1 MSIILAGVSHH
12 NTPLSVRERL
22 YFPETH
28 MDEWLDRLAGY
39 SGLEERLILSTC
51 NRVEVYS
58 AAENFDQGLDAIHRF
73 FLESRDIGADELN
86 AHLYVHREAEA
97 TRHLFTVA
105 SSLDSM
111 VVGEPQIL
119 GQVKEAYRV
128 AQASGHAGKALTNLF
143 SRAFRVAKK
152 IREQTPIGESP
163 VSVSSV
169 AVDLAKRI
177 FGFLAGK
184 NVLLLGAG
192 EMGEAAARHL
202 KASGADNLHV
212 ANRTLARAQE
222 LAAKLKGSTVSFRQ
236 SGRSAHRRRYR
247 DRIDGLTRFHTGQA
261 DSCLCTRA
269 NAATRPFSSST
280 SLRAQERRARSER
293 PGRRLSLRRGR
304 SAVRRGGQ
312 HCGAAR
318 KSPATRTKSS
328 KARCKTYLARQQ
340 AEELRHT
347 FAAIRFFAES
357 MRQEEVQKTFHRLP
371 ELGEEGRDALD
382 AMTKALVNKLLHH
395 PFAVLRQMSEERRG
409 GHFGRIRPEA
419 LRRGARERCR
429 LIRSIDR
436 RTGLKNERHTA
447 PRHAG
452 AARWRARRTGGGG
465 RAVESAEP

>member
-12 NTPLSVRERL
+12 NTPLSIRERL
-22 YFPETH
+22 YFPEGH
-28 MDEWLDRLAGY
+28 MTEWLDRLAGY
-39 SGLEERLILSTC
+39 HELDERLILSTC

-58 AAENFDQGLDAIHRF
+58 AVDDLEQGLDAIHRF
-73 FLESRDIGADELN
+73 FLESRDIGREELN

-177 FGFLAGK
+177 FGSLAGK

-202 KASGADNLHV
+202 KASGADTLQV

-222 LAAKLKGSTVSFRQ
+222 LAAKLKGRAVSFDNLEQ
-236 SGRSAHRRRYR
+236 ALIDADVVITSTASQGFILDKPTVAAALERRRDAPVFLIDIAVPRNVAPDVNELEDAYLYDVDDLQSVAADNLR
-247 DRIDGLTRFHTGQA
+247 DR
-261 DSCLCTRA
+261 
-269 NAATRPFSSST
+269 
-280 SLRAQERRARSER
+280 EEVARDARVILESE
-293 PGRRLSLRRGR
+293 
-304 SAVRRGGQ
+304 VQ
-312 HCGAAR
+312 
-318 KSPATRTKSS
+318 
-328 KARCKTYLARQQ
+328 TYLARQK
-340 AEELRHT
+340 AEDLRHT

-357 MRQEEVQKTFHRLP
+357 MRRTEVEKTILRLP
-371 ELGEEGRDALD
+371 ELGGDGRDALD

-395 PFAVLRQMSEERRG
+395 PFAVLRRMAEEDVEG
-409 GHFGRIRPEA
+409 I
-419 LRRGARERCR
+419 
-429 LIRSIDR
+429 S
-436 RTGLKNERHTA
+436 
-447 PRHAG
+447 
-452 AARWRARRTGGGG
+452 
-465 RAVESAEP
+465 VESVQKLFGVEPESNENPPGPPPDESN

>member
-12 NTPLSVRERL
+12 NTPLSIRERL
-22 YFPETH
+22 YFPEGN
-28 MDEWLDRLAGY
+28 MGEWLDRLAGY
-39 SGLEERLILSTC
+39 NGLDERLILSTC

-58 AAENFDQGLDAIHRF
+58 AVDDLEQGLDAIHRF
-73 FLESRDIGADELN
+73 FLESRDIGREELD

-177 FGFLAGK
+177 FGSLAGK

-202 KASGADNLHV
+202 KASGADTLQV

-222 LAAKLKGSTVSFRQ
+222 LAAKLKGRAVSFDNLEQ
-236 SGRSAHRRRYR
+236 ALIDADVVITSTASQGFILDKPTVAAALERRRDAPVFLIDIAVPRNVAPDVNELEDAYLYDVDDLQSVAADNLR
-247 DRIDGLTRFHTGQA
+247 DREEVARDA
-261 DSCLCTRA
+261 RA
-269 NAATRPFSSST
+269 I
-280 SLRAQERRARSER
+280 LESE
-293 PGRRLSLRRGR
+293 
-304 SAVRRGGQ
+304 VQ
-312 HCGAAR
+312 
-318 KSPATRTKSS
+318 
-328 KARCKTYLARQQ
+328 TYLARQK
-340 AEELRHT
+340 AEDLRHT

-357 MRQEEVQKTFHRLP
+357 MRQAEVEKTILRLP
-371 ELGEEGRDALD
+371 ELGGDGRDALD

-395 PFAVLRQMSEERRG
+395 PFAVLRRMAEEDVEG
-409 GHFGRIRPEA
+409 I
-419 LRRGARERCR
+419 
-429 LIRSIDR
+429 S
-436 RTGLKNERHTA
+436 
-447 PRHAG
+447 
-452 AARWRARRTGGGG
+452 
-465 RAVESAEP
+465 VESVQKLFGVEPESDENPPGPPPDESD

>member
-12 NTPLSVRERL
+12 NTPLSIRERL

-39 SGLEERLILSTC
+39 SGLDERIILSTC

-58 AAENFDQGLDAIHRF
+58 AAEDFEQGLDAIHRF

-177 FGFLAGK
+177 FGSLAGK

-222 LAAKLKGSTVSFRQ
+222 LAAKLKGSTVSFDNLEGALIDADIVIASTAAQ
-236 SGRSAHRRRYR
+236 GFILDKPIVASALERRR
-247 DRIDGLTRFHTGQA
+247 DAPVFLIDIAVPRNVAPEVNDLEDAYLYDVDDLQSVAA
-261 DSCLCTRA
+261 DNL
-269 NAATRPFSSST
+269 
-280 SLRAQERRARSER
+280 
-293 PGRRLSLRRGR
+293 RGR
-304 SAVRRGGQ
+304 EEI
-312 HCGAAR
+312 AR
-318 KSPATRTKSS
+318 D
-328 KARCKTYLARQQ
+328 AREILESEVQTYLARQQ

-357 MRQEEVQKTFHRLP
+357 MRQEEVQKTFQRLP

-395 PFAVLRQMSEERRG
+395 PFAVLRRMSEEDVEG
-409 GHFGRIRPEA
+409 I
-419 LRRGARERCR
+419 
-429 LIRSIDR
+429 S
-436 RTGLKNERHTA
+436 
-447 PRHAG
+447 
-452 AARWRARRTGGGG
+452 
-465 RAVESAEP
+465 VESVQKLFGVEPESDAGPSEASAEDAD

>member
-12 NTPLSVRERL
+12 NTPLSIRERL
-22 YFPETH
+22 YFPEGD
-28 MDEWLDRLAGY
+28 MGEWLDRLADY
-39 SGLEERLILSTC
+39 RGLEERLILSTC

-58 AAENFDQGLDAIHRF
+58 AVEDFEQGLDAIHRF
-73 FLESRDIGADELN
+73 FLESRDIGAEELN
-86 AHLYVHREAEA
+86 AHLYVHREDEA

-128 AQASGHAGKALTNLF
+128 AQASGHAGKSLTNLF

-177 FGFLAGK
+177 FGSLEGK

-202 KASGADNLHV
+202 KASGADTLRV
-212 ANRTLARAQE
+212 ANRTFARAQE
-222 LAAKLKGSTVSFRQ
+222 LAAKLGGLALSFDNLEQALIDADVVITSTASQGFILDKPTV
-236 SGRSAHRRRYR
+236 AAALERRR
-247 DRIDGLTRFHTGQA
+247 DAPVFLIDIAVPRNVAPEVNDLEDAYLYDVDDLQSVAA
-261 DSCLCTRA
+261 DNL
-269 NAATRPFSSST
+269 
-280 SLRAQERRARSER
+280 
-293 PGRRLSLRRGR
+293 RGR
-304 SAVRRGGQ
+304 EEV
-312 HCGAAR
+312 AR
-318 KSPATRTKSS
+318 D
-328 KARCKTYLARQQ
+328 ARAILETEVQTYLARQK

-357 MRQEEVQKTFHRLP
+357 MRREEVEKTFQRLP
-371 ELGEEGRDALD
+371 ELGEGSRDALE

-395 PFAVLRQMSEERRG
+395 PFTVLRRMAEEDVEDISVESVQKL
-409 GHFGRIRPEA
+409 FGVEPESDEGPPEA
-419 LRRGARERCR
+419 
-429 LIRSIDR
+429 
-436 RTGLKNERHTA
+436 
-447 PRHAG
+447 
-452 AARWRARRTGGGG
+452 AAE
-465 RAVESAEP
+465 ESD

>member
-12 NTPLSVRERL
+12 NTPLSIRERL
-22 YFPETH
+22 YFPEGH
-28 MDEWLDRLAGY
+28 MTEWLDRLAGY
-39 SGLEERLILSTC
+39 NGLDERLILSTC

-58 AAENFDQGLDAIHRF
+58 AVDDLEQGLDAIHRF
-73 FLESRDIGADELN
+73 FLESRDVGREELN

-128 AQASGHAGKALTNLF
+128 AQASGHAGKALANLF

-177 FGFLAGK
+177 FGSLAGK

-202 KASGADNLHV
+202 KASGADTLHV

-222 LAAKLKGSTVSFRQ
+222 LAAKLKGRALSFDNLEEALIDADVVIASTASQGFILDKPTV
-236 SGRSAHRRRYR
+236 AAALERRR
-247 DRIDGLTRFHTGQA
+247 DAPVFLIDISVPRNVAPDVNELENAYLYDVDDLQSVAA
-261 DSCLCTRA
+261 DNL
-269 NAATRPFSSST
+269 
-280 SLRAQERRARSER
+280 
-293 PGRRLSLRRGR
+293 RGR
-304 SAVRRGGQ
+304 EEV
-312 HCGAAR
+312 AR
-318 KSPATRTKSS
+318 D
-328 KARCKTYLARQQ
+328 ARVILESEVQTYLAREK
-340 AEELRHT
+340 AEDLRRT

-357 MRQEEVQKTFHRLP
+357 MRETEVEKTIPRLP
-371 ELGEEGRDALD
+371 ELGADGRDALD

-395 PFAVLRQMSEERRG
+395 PFAVLRRMAEEDVEG
-409 GHFGRIRPEA
+409 I
-419 LRRGARERCR
+419 
-429 LIRSIDR
+429 S
-436 RTGLKNERHTA
+436 
-447 PRHAG
+447 
-452 AARWRARRTGGGG
+452 
-465 RAVESAEP
+465 VESVQKLFGVEPESDENPPGPPPDESD

>member
-12 NTPLSVRERL
+12 NTPLSIRERL
-22 YFPETH
+22 YFPEDH
-28 MDEWLDRLAGY
+28 MTEWLDRLGGY
-39 SGLEERLILSTC
+39 SGLDERLILSTC

-58 AAENFDQGLDAIHRF
+58 AVEDLEQGLDAIHRF
-73 FLESRDIGADELN
+73 FLESRDIGAEELN
-86 AHLYVHREAEA
+86 AHLYVHREDEA

-128 AQASGHAGKALTNLF
+128 AQSSGHAGKALTNLF

-177 FGFLAGK
+177 FGSLGGK

-202 KASGADNLHV
+202 KASGADTLHV

-222 LAAKLKGSTVSFRQ
+222 LASKLGGLALSFDNLEQALIGADVVITSTASQGFILDKPTV
-236 SGRSAHRRRYR
+236 AAALERRR
-247 DRIDGLTRFHTGQA
+247 DEPVFLIDIAVPRNVAPEVNDLEDAYLYDVDDLQSVAA
-261 DSCLCTRA
+261 DNL
-269 NAATRPFSSST
+269 
-280 SLRAQERRARSER
+280 
-293 PGRRLSLRRGR
+293 RGR
-304 SAVRRGGQ
+304 EEV
-312 HCGAAR
+312 AR
-318 KSPATRTKSS
+318 D
-328 KARCKTYLARQQ
+328 ARAILESEVETYLARQK

-357 MRQEEVQKTFHRLP
+357 MRQAEVEKTVYRLP
-371 ELGEEGRDALD
+371 ELDEDGREALE

-395 PFAVLRQMSEERRG
+395 PFTVLRQMAEEDVEG
-409 GHFGRIRPEA
+409 I
-419 LRRGARERCR
+419 
-429 LIRSIDR
+429 S
-436 RTGLKNERHTA
+436 
-447 PRHAG
+447 
-452 AARWRARRTGGGG
+452 
-465 RAVESAEP
+465 VESVQKLFGVEPESDEGPPMPPPEESD

>member
-12 NTPLSVRERL
+12 NTPLSIRERL
-22 YFPETH
+22 YFPEGN
-28 MDEWLDRLAGY
+28 MSEWLDRLAGY
-39 SGLEERLILSTC
+39 HELDERLILSTC

-58 AAENFDQGLDAIHRF
+58 AVDDLEQGLDAIHRF
-73 FLESRDIGADELN
+73 FLESRDIGREELN

-177 FGFLAGK
+177 FGSLAGK

-202 KASGADNLHV
+202 KASGADTLQV

-222 LAAKLKGSTVSFRQ
+222 LAAKLKGRAVSFDNLEQ
-236 SGRSAHRRRYR
+236 ALIDADVVITSTASQGFILDKPTVAAALERRRDAPVFLIDIAVPRNVAPDVNELEDAYLYDVDDLQSVAADNLR
-247 DRIDGLTRFHTGQA
+247 DREEVARDA
-261 DSCLCTRA
+261 RA
-269 NAATRPFSSST
+269 I
-280 SLRAQERRARSER
+280 LESE
-293 PGRRLSLRRGR
+293 
-304 SAVRRGGQ
+304 VQ
-312 HCGAAR
+312 
-318 KSPATRTKSS
+318 
-328 KARCKTYLARQQ
+328 TYLARQK
-340 AEELRHT
+340 AEDLRHT

-357 MRQEEVQKTFHRLP
+357 MRRTEVEKTITRLP
-371 ELGEEGRDALD
+371 ELGGDGRDALD

-395 PFAVLRQMSEERRG
+395 PFAVLRRMAEEDVEG
-409 GHFGRIRPEA
+409 I
-419 LRRGARERCR
+419 
-429 LIRSIDR
+429 S
-436 RTGLKNERHTA
+436 
-447 PRHAG
+447 
-452 AARWRARRTGGGG
+452 
-465 RAVESAEP
+465 VESVQKLFGVEPESDENPPGPPPDESD

>member
-12 NTPLSVRERL
+12 NTPLSIRERL
-22 YFPETH
+22 YFPEDH
-28 MDEWLDRLAGY
+28 MTEWLERLAGY

-58 AAENFDQGLDAIHRF
+58 AAEDFDLGLDAIHRF
-73 FLESRDIGADELN
+73 FLESRDIGPEELN
-86 AHLYVHREAEA
+86 AHLYVHREDEA

-128 AQASGHAGKALTNLF
+128 AHASGHAGKALTNLF

-177 FGFLAGK
+177 FGSLGGK

-202 KASGADNLHV
+202 KASGADTLRV

-222 LAAKLKGSTVSFRQ
+222 LASRLGGRASSFDNLEE
-236 SGRSAHRRRYR
+236 AL
-247 DRIDGLTRFHTGQA
+247 IDA
-261 DSCLCTRA
+261 DVVIA
-269 NAATRPFSSST
+269 ST
-280 SLRAQERRARSER
+280 SSQDFILDKPTVAAALEQ
-293 PGRRLSLRRGR
+293 RRGTPVFLIDI
-304 SAVRRGGQ
+304 AVPRNVAPEVNDLEDAYLYDVDDLQSVAADNLRGREEM
-312 HCGAAR
+312 AR
-318 KSPATRTKSS
+318 D
-328 KARCKTYLARQQ
+328 ARAILESEVQTYLARQK

-357 MRQEEVQKTFHRLP
+357 MREAEVEKTFQRLP
-371 ELGEEGRDALD
+371 ELGEGGRDALD

-395 PFAVLRQMSEERRG
+395 PFTVLRRMADEDVEGIS
-409 GHFGRIRPEA
+409 
-419 LRRGARERCR
+419 
-429 LIRSIDR
+429 
-436 RTGLKNERHTA
+436 
-447 PRHAG
+447 
-452 AARWRARRTGGGG
+452 
-465 RAVESAEP
+465 VESVQKLFGVESESGESPPEPSPTESD

>member
-12 NTPLSVRERL
+12 NTPLSIRERL
-22 YFPETH
+22 YFPEGN
-28 MDEWLDRLAGY
+28 MGEWLDRLAGY
-39 SGLEERLILSTC
+39 NGLDERLILSTC

-58 AAENFDQGLDAIHRF
+58 AVDDLEQGLDAIHRF
-73 FLESRDIGADELN
+73 FLESRDVGREELD

-177 FGFLAGK
+177 FGSLAGK

-202 KASGADNLHV
+202 KASGADTLQV

-222 LAAKLKGSTVSFRQ
+222 LAAKLKGRAVSFDNLEQ
-236 SGRSAHRRRYR
+236 ALIDADVVITSTASQGFILDKPTVAAALERRRDAPVFLIDIAVPRNVAPDVNDLENAYLYDVDDLQSVAADNLR
-247 DRIDGLTRFHTGQA
+247 DR
-261 DSCLCTRA
+261 
-269 NAATRPFSSST
+269 
-280 SLRAQERRARSER
+280 EEVARDARVILESE
-293 PGRRLSLRRGR
+293 
-304 SAVRRGGQ
+304 VQ
-312 HCGAAR
+312 
-318 KSPATRTKSS
+318 
-328 KARCKTYLARQQ
+328 TYLARQK
-340 AEELRHT
+340 AEDLRRT
-347 FAAIRFFAES
+347 FTAIRFFAES
-357 MRQEEVQKTFHRLP
+357 MRQAEVEKTILRLP
-371 ELGEEGRDALD
+371 ELGGDGRDALD

-395 PFAVLRQMSEERRG
+395 PFAVLRQMAEEDVEG
-409 GHFGRIRPEA
+409 I
-419 LRRGARERCR
+419 
-429 LIRSIDR
+429 S
-436 RTGLKNERHTA
+436 
-447 PRHAG
+447 
-452 AARWRARRTGGGG
+452 
-465 RAVESAEP
+465 VESVQKLFGVEPESDENPPGPPPDESD

>member
-12 NTPLSVRERL
+12 NTPLSIRERL
-22 YFPETH
+22 YFPEGN
-28 MDEWLDRLAGY
+28 MGEWLDRLAGY
-39 SGLEERLILSTC
+39 NGLDERLILSTC

-58 AAENFDQGLDAIHRF
+58 AVDDLEQGLDAIHRF
-73 FLESRDIGADELN
+73 FLESRDIGREELD

-169 AVDLAKRI
+169 AVDLAKII
-177 FGFLAGK
+177 FGSLAGK

-202 KASGADNLHV
+202 KASGADTLQV

-222 LAAKLKGSTVSFRQ
+222 LAAKLKGRAVSFDNLEQ
-236 SGRSAHRRRYR
+236 ALIDADVVITSTASQGFILDKPTVAAALERRRDAPVFLIDIAVPRNVAPDVNDLENAYLYDVDDLQSVAADNLR
-247 DRIDGLTRFHTGQA
+247 DREEVARDA
-261 DSCLCTRA
+261 RA
-269 NAATRPFSSST
+269 I
-280 SLRAQERRARSER
+280 LESE
-293 PGRRLSLRRGR
+293 
-304 SAVRRGGQ
+304 VQ
-312 HCGAAR
+312 
-318 KSPATRTKSS
+318 
-328 KARCKTYLARQQ
+328 TYLARQK
-340 AEELRHT
+340 AEDLRHT

-357 MRQEEVQKTFHRLP
+357 MRQAEVEKTILRLP
-371 ELGEEGRDALD
+371 ELGGDGRDALD

-395 PFAVLRQMSEERRG
+395 PFAVLRQMAEEDVEG
-409 GHFGRIRPEA
+409 I
-419 LRRGARERCR
+419 
-429 LIRSIDR
+429 S
-436 RTGLKNERHTA
+436 
-447 PRHAG
+447 
-452 AARWRARRTGGGG
+452 
-465 RAVESAEP
+465 VESVQKLFGVEPESDENPPGPPPDESD

>member
-12 NTPLSVRERL
+12 NTPLSIRERL
-22 YFPETH
+22 YFPEGH
-28 MDEWLDRLAGY
+28 MTEWLERLAGY
-39 SGLEERLILSTC
+39 NGLDERLILSTC

-58 AAENFDQGLDAIHRF
+58 AVDDLEQGLDAIHRF
-73 FLESRDIGADELN
+73 FLESRDIGREELN

-177 FGFLAGK
+177 FGSLAGK

-202 KASGADNLHV
+202 KASGADTLQV

-222 LAAKLKGSTVSFRQ
+222 LAAKLGGLALSFDNLEQALIDADVVITSTASPGFILDKPTV
-236 SGRSAHRRRYR
+236 AAALERRRDAPVFLIDIAVPRNVAPDVNELEDAYLYDVDDLQSVAADNLR
-247 DRIDGLTRFHTGQA
+247 DREEVARDA
-261 DSCLCTRA
+261 RA
-269 NAATRPFSSST
+269 I
-280 SLRAQERRARSER
+280 LESE
-293 PGRRLSLRRGR
+293 
-304 SAVRRGGQ
+304 VQ
-312 HCGAAR
+312 
-318 KSPATRTKSS
+318 
-328 KARCKTYLARQQ
+328 TYLARQK
-340 AEELRHT
+340 AEDLRHT

-357 MRQEEVQKTFHRLP
+357 MRRTEVEKTILRLP
-371 ELGEEGRDALD
+371 ELGGDGRDALD

-395 PFAVLRQMSEERRG
+395 PFAVLRRMAEEDVEG
-409 GHFGRIRPEA
+409 ISVESSPET
-419 LRRGARERCR
+419 LRSGARKR
-429 LIRSIDR
+429 
-436 RTGLKNERHTA
+436 
-447 PRHAG
+447 
-452 AARWRARRTGGGG
+452 
-465 RAVESAEP
+465 

>member
-12 NTPLSVRERL
+12 NTPLSIRERL
-22 YFPETH
+22 YFPEGD
-28 MDEWLDRLAGY
+28 MSEWLDRLADY
-39 SGLEERLILSTC
+39 RGLEERLILSTC

-58 AAENFDQGLDAIHRF
+58 AAEDYDQGLDAIQRF
-73 FLESRDIGADELN
+73 FLDSRDIGAEELN
-86 AHLYVHREAEA
+86 AHLYVHREDEA

-177 FGFLAGK
+177 FGSLAGK

-202 KASGADNLHV
+202 RASGADTLRV
-212 ANRTLARAQE
+212 ANRTFARAQE
-222 LAAKLKGSTVSFRQ
+222 LASKLGGSAVGFDNLEGALIEADVVIASTASQGFILDKPTV
-236 SGRSAHRRRYR
+236 AAALERRR
-247 DRIDGLTRFHTGQA
+247 DAPVFLIDIAVPRNVAPEVNDLEDAYLYDVDDLQSVAA
-261 DSCLCTRA
+261 DNL
-269 NAATRPFSSST
+269 
-280 SLRAQERRARSER
+280 
-293 PGRRLSLRRGR
+293 RGR
-304 SAVRRGGQ
+304 EEI
-312 HCGAAR
+312 AR
-318 KSPATRTKSS
+318 D
-328 KARCKTYLARQQ
+328 ARAILESEVETYLARQK

-357 MRQEEVQKTFHRLP
+357 MRRAEVEKTVCRLP
-371 ELGEEGRDALD
+371 ELDEDGRKALD

-395 PFAVLRQMSEERRG
+395 PFAVLRQMAEEDVEG
-409 GHFGRIRPEA
+409 I
-419 LRRGARERCR
+419 
-429 LIRSIDR
+429 S
-436 RTGLKNERHTA
+436 
-447 PRHAG
+447 
-452 AARWRARRTGGGG
+452 
-465 RAVESAEP
+465 VESVQKLFGVEPESDEGPSMPSPDESD

>member
-12 NTPLSVRERL
+12 NTPLSIRERL

-58 AAENFDQGLDAIHRF
+58 AAEDFEQGLDAIHRF
-73 FLESRDIGADELN
+73 FLESRDIGADELS

-152 IREQTPIGESP
+152 IRDQTPIGESP

-177 FGFLAGK
+177 FGSLGGK

-212 ANRTLARAQE
+212 ANRTLVRAQE
-222 LAAKLKGSTVSFRQ
+222 LAAKLKGSTVSFDNLEGALIDADIVIASTASQGFILDKPIVASALEQRRDAPVFLIDIAVPRNVAPDVNDLEDAYLYDVDDLQ
-236 SGRSAHRRRYR
+236 SVA
-247 DRIDGLTRFHTGQA
+247 A
-261 DSCLCTRA
+261 DNL
-269 NAATRPFSSST
+269 
-280 SLRAQERRARSER
+280 
-293 PGRRLSLRRGR
+293 RGR
-304 SAVRRGGQ
+304 EEV
-312 HCGAAR
+312 AR
-318 KSPATRTKSS
+318 D
-328 KARCKTYLARQQ
+328 ARAILENEVETYLARQQ

-347 FAAIRFFAES
+347 FAAIRFYAES
-357 MRQEEVQKTFHRLP
+357 MRQSEVEKTIQRLP
-371 ELGEEGRDALD
+371 ELGEGGREALD

-395 PFAVLRQMSEERRG
+395 PFAVLRRMSEEDVEG
-409 GHFGRIRPEA
+409 ISVESVQKLFGVEPETDEGLPEA
-419 LRRGARERCR
+419 STEDA
-429 LIRSIDR
+429 D
-436 RTGLKNERHTA
+436 
-447 PRHAG
+447 
-452 AARWRARRTGGGG
+452 
-465 RAVESAEP
+465 

>member
-12 NTPLSVRERL
+12 NTPLSIRERL
-22 YFPETH
+22 YFPEGN
-28 MDEWLDRLAGY
+28 MGEWLDRLAGY
-39 SGLEERLILSTC
+39 NGLDERLILSTC

-58 AAENFDQGLDAIHRF
+58 AVDDLEQGLDAIHRF
-73 FLESRDIGADELN
+73 FLESRDIGREELD

-177 FGFLAGK
+177 FGSLAGK

-202 KASGADNLHV
+202 KASGADTLQV

-222 LAAKLKGSTVSFRQ
+222 LAAKLKGRAVSFDNLEQ
-236 SGRSAHRRRYR
+236 ALIDADVVITSTASQGFILDKPTVAAALERRRDAPVFLIDIAVPRNVAPDVNDLENAYLYDVDDLQSVAADNLR
-247 DRIDGLTRFHTGQA
+247 DREEVARDA
-261 DSCLCTRA
+261 RA
-269 NAATRPFSSST
+269 I
-280 SLRAQERRARSER
+280 LESE
-293 PGRRLSLRRGR
+293 
-304 SAVRRGGQ
+304 VQ
-312 HCGAAR
+312 
-318 KSPATRTKSS
+318 
-328 KARCKTYLARQQ
+328 TYLARQK
-340 AEELRHT
+340 AEDLRHT

-357 MRQEEVQKTFHRLP
+357 MRQAEVEKTILRLP
-371 ELGEEGRDALD
+371 ELGGDGRDALD

-395 PFAVLRQMSEERRG
+395 PFAVLRQMAEEDVEG
-409 GHFGRIRPEA
+409 I
-419 LRRGARERCR
+419 
-429 LIRSIDR
+429 S
-436 RTGLKNERHTA
+436 
-447 PRHAG
+447 
-452 AARWRARRTGGGG
+452 
-465 RAVESAEP
+465 VESVQKLFGVEPESDENPPGPPPDESD

>member
-12 NTPLSVRERL
+12 NTPLSIRERL

-58 AAENFDQGLDAIHRF
+58 AAEDFEQGLDAIHRF
-73 FLESRDIGADELN
+73 FLESRDIGADELS

-152 IREQTPIGESP
+152 IRDQTPIGESP

-177 FGFLAGK
+177 FGSLGGK

-212 ANRTLARAQE
+212 ANRTLVRAQE
-222 LAAKLKGSTVSFRQ
+222 LAAKLKGSTVSFDNLEGALIDADIVIASTASQGFILDKPIVASALEQRRDAPVFLIDIAVPRNVAPDVNDLEDAYLYDVDDLQ
-236 SGRSAHRRRYR
+236 SVA
-247 DRIDGLTRFHTGQA
+247 A
-261 DSCLCTRA
+261 DNL
-269 NAATRPFSSST
+269 
-280 SLRAQERRARSER
+280 
-293 PGRRLSLRRGR
+293 RGR
-304 SAVRRGGQ
+304 EEV
-312 HCGAAR
+312 AR
-318 KSPATRTKSS
+318 D
-328 KARCKTYLARQQ
+328 ARAILESEVETYLARQQ

-347 FAAIRFFAES
+347 FAAIRFYAES
-357 MRQEEVQKTFHRLP
+357 MRQSEVEKTIQRLP
-371 ELGEEGRDALD
+371 ELGEGGREALD

-395 PFAVLRQMSEERRG
+395 PFAVLRRMSEEDVEG
-409 GHFGRIRPEA
+409 ISVESVQKLFGVEPETDEGLPEA
-419 LRRGARERCR
+419 STEDA
-429 LIRSIDR
+429 D
-436 RTGLKNERHTA
+436 
-447 PRHAG
+447 
-452 AARWRARRTGGGG
+452 
-465 RAVESAEP
+465 

>member
-12 NTPLSVRERL
+12 NTPLSIRERL
-22 YFPETH
+22 YFPEGN
-28 MDEWLDRLAGY
+28 MGEWLDRLAGY
-39 SGLEERLILSTC
+39 NGLDERLILSTC

-58 AAENFDQGLDAIHRF
+58 AVDDLEQGLDAIHRF
-73 FLESRDIGADELN
+73 FLESRDVGREELN

-177 FGFLAGK
+177 FGSLAGK

-202 KASGADNLHV
+202 KTSGADTLQV

-222 LAAKLKGSTVSFRQ
+222 LAAKLKGRAVSFDNLEQ
-236 SGRSAHRRRYR
+236 ALIDADVVIASTASQGFILDKPTVAAALERRRDAPVFLIDIAVPRNVAPDVNDLENAYLYDVDDLQSVAADNLR
-247 DRIDGLTRFHTGQA
+247 DREEVARDA
-261 DSCLCTRA
+261 RA
-269 NAATRPFSSST
+269 I
-280 SLRAQERRARSER
+280 LESE
-293 PGRRLSLRRGR
+293 
-304 SAVRRGGQ
+304 VQ
-312 HCGAAR
+312 
-318 KSPATRTKSS
+318 
-328 KARCKTYLARQQ
+328 TYLARQK
-340 AEELRHT
+340 AEDLRRT

-357 MRQEEVQKTFHRLP
+357 MRQAEVEKTILRLP
-371 ELGEEGRDALD
+371 ELGGDGRDALD

-395 PFAVLRQMSEERRG
+395 PFAVLRQMAEEDVEG
-409 GHFGRIRPEA
+409 I
-419 LRRGARERCR
+419 
-429 LIRSIDR
+429 S
-436 RTGLKNERHTA
+436 
-447 PRHAG
+447 
-452 AARWRARRTGGGG
+452 
-465 RAVESAEP
+465 VESVQKLFGVEPESDENPPGPPPDESD

>member
-12 NTPLSVRERL
+12 NTPLSIRERL
-22 YFPETH
+22 YFPEGD
-28 MDEWLDRLAGY
+28 MDEWLDRLADY
-39 SGLEERLILSTC
+39 RGLDERLILSTC

-58 AAENFDQGLDAIHRF
+58 AVEDYEQGLDAIHRF
-73 FLESRDIGADELN
+73 FLESRDIGAEELN
-86 AHLYVHREAEA
+86 AHLYVHREDEA

-128 AQASGHAGKALTNLF
+128 AQASGHAGKSLTNLF

-177 FGFLAGK
+177 FGSLSGK

-202 KASGADNLHV
+202 KASGADTLQV

-222 LAAKLKGSTVSFRQ
+222 LAAKLGGLALSFDNLEEALIDTDVVITSTASQGFILDKPTV
-236 SGRSAHRRRYR
+236 AAALERRR
-247 DRIDGLTRFHTGQA
+247 DAPVFLIDIAVPRNVAPDVNDLEDAYLYDVDDLQSVAA
-261 DSCLCTRA
+261 DNL
-269 NAATRPFSSST
+269 
-280 SLRAQERRARSER
+280 
-293 PGRRLSLRRGR
+293 RGR
-304 SAVRRGGQ
+304 EEV
-312 HCGAAR
+312 AR
-318 KSPATRTKSS
+318 D
-328 KARCKTYLARQQ
+328 ARAILESEVETYLARQR

-357 MRQEEVQKTFHRLP
+357 MRQEEVEKTISRLSGLD
-371 ELGEEGRDALD
+371 EGGRDALD

-395 PFAVLRQMSEERRG
+395 PFTVLRRMAEEDVEG
-409 GHFGRIRPEA
+409 I
-419 LRRGARERCR
+419 
-429 LIRSIDR
+429 S
-436 RTGLKNERHTA
+436 
-447 PRHAG
+447 
-452 AARWRARRTGGGG
+452 
-465 RAVESAEP
+465 VESVQKLFGVEPESDEGPPGPPPDESD

>member
-12 NTPLSVRERL
+12 NTPLSIRERL
-22 YFPETH
+22 YFPEGD
-28 MDEWLDRLAGY
+28 MSEWLDRLADY
-39 SGLEERLILSTC
+39 RGLDERLILSTC

-58 AAENFDQGLDAIHRF
+58 VVEDYDQGLDAIHRF
-73 FLESRDIGADELN
+73 FLESRDIGAEELN
-86 AHLYVHREAEA
+86 AHLYVHREDEA

-128 AQASGHAGKALTNLF
+128 AQASGHAGKSLTNLF

-177 FGFLAGK
+177 FGSLSGK

-202 KASGADNLHV
+202 KASGADTLQV
-212 ANRTLARAQE
+212 ANRTLARAEE
-222 LAAKLKGSTVSFRQ
+222 LAAKLGGLALSFDNLEEALIDADVVITSTASQGFILDKPAV
-236 SGRSAHRRRYR
+236 AAALERRR
-247 DRIDGLTRFHTGQA
+247 DAPVFLIDIAVPRNVSPDVNDLENAYLYDVDDLQSVAA
-261 DSCLCTRA
+261 DNL
-269 NAATRPFSSST
+269 
-280 SLRAQERRARSER
+280 
-293 PGRRLSLRRGR
+293 RGR
-304 SAVRRGGQ
+304 EEV
-312 HCGAAR
+312 AR
-318 KSPATRTKSS
+318 D
-328 KARCKTYLARQQ
+328 ARAILESEVETYLARQR

-357 MRQEEVQKTFHRLP
+357 MRQEEVEKTISRLSGLD
-371 ELGEEGRDALD
+371 EDGREALE

-395 PFAVLRQMSEERRG
+395 PFSVLRRMSEEDVEG
-409 GHFGRIRPEA
+409 I
-419 LRRGARERCR
+419 
-429 LIRSIDR
+429 S
-436 RTGLKNERHTA
+436 
-447 PRHAG
+447 
-452 AARWRARRTGGGG
+452 
-465 RAVESAEP
+465 VESVQKLFGVEPESDEDPPGLQPDESD

>member
-12 NTPLSVRERL
+12 NTPLSIRERL

-39 SGLEERLILSTC
+39 SGLDERIILSTC

-58 AAENFDQGLDAIHRF
+58 AAEDFDQGLDAIHRF

-177 FGFLAGK
+177 FGSLAGK

-222 LAAKLKGSTVSFRQ
+222 LAAKLKGSTVSFDNLEGALIEADIVIASTAAQGFILDKPIVAAALEQRRDAPVFLIDIAVPRNVAPEVNDLEDAYLYDVDDLQ
-236 SGRSAHRRRYR
+236 SVA
-247 DRIDGLTRFHTGQA
+247 A
-261 DSCLCTRA
+261 DNL
-269 NAATRPFSSST
+269 
-280 SLRAQERRARSER
+280 
-293 PGRRLSLRRGR
+293 RGR
-304 SAVRRGGQ
+304 EEI
-312 HCGAAR
+312 AR
-318 KSPATRTKSS
+318 D
-328 KARCKTYLARQQ
+328 AREILESEVQTYLARQQ

-357 MRQEEVQKTFHRLP
+357 MRQEEIQKTFSRLP

-395 PFAVLRQMSEERRG
+395 PFAVLRRMSEEDVEG
-409 GHFGRIRPEA
+409 ISVESVQKLFGVELESDEGLPEA
-419 LRRGARERCR
+419 STEDA
-429 LIRSIDR
+429 D
-436 RTGLKNERHTA
+436 
-447 PRHAG
+447 
-452 AARWRARRTGGGG
+452 
-465 RAVESAEP
+465 

>member
-12 NTPLSVRERL
+12 NTPLSIRERL
-22 YFPETH
+22 YFPEGD
-28 MDEWLDRLAGY
+28 MSEWLDRLADY

-58 AAENFDQGLDAIHRF
+58 AVEDYDQGLDAIHRF
-73 FLESRDIGADELN
+73 FLESRDIGAEELN
-86 AHLYVHREAEA
+86 AHLYVHREDEA

-128 AQASGHAGKALTNLF
+128 AQSSGHAGKALTNLF

-177 FGFLAGK
+177 FGSLAGK

-202 KASGADNLHV
+202 KASGADTLHV
-212 ANRTLARAQE
+212 ANRTFARAQE
-222 LAAKLKGSTVSFRQ
+222 LASKLGGLALSFDNLEQALIDADVVITSTAAQGFILDKPTV
-236 SGRSAHRRRYR
+236 AAALERRR
-247 DRIDGLTRFHTGQA
+247 DEPVFLIDIAVPRNVAPEVNDLEDAYLYDVDDLQSVAA
-261 DSCLCTRA
+261 DNL
-269 NAATRPFSSST
+269 
-280 SLRAQERRARSER
+280 
-293 PGRRLSLRRGR
+293 RGR
-304 SAVRRGGQ
+304 EEVARDAREILESEVR
-312 HCGAAR
+312 
-318 KSPATRTKSS
+318 
-328 KARCKTYLARQQ
+328 TYLGRQK

-357 MRQEEVQKTFHRLP
+357 MRREEVEKTVYRLP
-371 ELGEEGRDALD
+371 ELDEDGREALD

-395 PFAVLRQMSEERRG
+395 PFAVLRQMSQEDVEG
-409 GHFGRIRPEA
+409 ISVESVQKLFGVEPESDEGLPEA
-419 LRRGARERCR
+419 STEDA
-429 LIRSIDR
+429 D
-436 RTGLKNERHTA
+436 
-447 PRHAG
+447 
-452 AARWRARRTGGGG
+452 
-465 RAVESAEP
+465 

>member
-12 NTPLSVRERL
+12 NTPLSIRERL

-39 SGLEERLILSTC
+39 SGLDERIILSTC

-58 AAENFDQGLDAIHRF
+58 AAEDFEQGLDAIHRF
-73 FLESRDIGADELN
+73 FLESRDIGAEELD

-177 FGFLAGK
+177 FGSLAGK

-222 LAAKLKGSTVSFRQ
+222 LAAKLKGSTVSFDNLEGALIDADIVIASTASQ
-236 SGRSAHRRRYR
+236 GYVLDKPTVAAALERRR
-247 DRIDGLTRFHTGQA
+247 DAPVFLIDIAVPRNVAPDVNDLEDAYLYDVDDLQSVAA
-261 DSCLCTRA
+261 DNL
-269 NAATRPFSSST
+269 
-280 SLRAQERRARSER
+280 
-293 PGRRLSLRRGR
+293 RGR
-304 SAVRRGGQ
+304 EEI
-312 HCGAAR
+312 AR
-318 KSPATRTKSS
+318 DAHEILESEVQ
-328 KARCKTYLARQQ
+328 TYLARQQ

-357 MRQEEVQKTFHRLP
+357 MRQEEVQKTFQRLP
-371 ELGEEGRDALD
+371 ELGKEGRDALD

-395 PFAVLRQMSEERRG
+395 PFAVLRQMSEEDVEG
-409 GHFGRIRPEA
+409 ISVEFVQKLFGVEPEGDEGLPEA
-419 LRRGARERCR
+419 STE
-429 LIRSIDR
+429 
-436 RTGLKNERHTA
+436 
-447 PRHAG
+447 
-452 AARWRARRTGGGG
+452 
-465 RAVESAEP
+465 EPD

>member
-12 NTPLSVRERL
+12 NTPLSIRERL
-22 YFPETH
+22 YIPEGD
-28 MDEWLDRLAGY
+28 MDEWLDRLADY
-39 SGLEERLILSTC
+39 RGLDERLILSTC

-58 AAENFDQGLDAIHRF
+58 AVENFEQGLDAIHRF
-73 FLESRDIGADELN
+73 FLESRDIGAEELN
-86 AHLYVHREAEA
+86 AHLYVHREDEA

-128 AQASGHAGKALTNLF
+128 AQASGHAGKSLTNLF

-177 FGFLAGK
+177 FGSLSGK

-202 KASGADNLHV
+202 KASGADTLQV

-222 LAAKLKGSTVSFRQ
+222 LAAKLGGRTLSFDNLEGALIEADVVIASTASQGFILDKPTV
-236 SGRSAHRRRYR
+236 AAALERRR
-247 DRIDGLTRFHTGQA
+247 DAPVFLIDIAVPRNVAPDVNDLEDAYLYDVDDLQSVAA
-261 DSCLCTRA
+261 DNL
-269 NAATRPFSSST
+269 
-280 SLRAQERRARSER
+280 
-293 PGRRLSLRRGR
+293 RGR
-304 SAVRRGGQ
+304 EAI
-312 HCGAAR
+312 AR
-318 KSPATRTKSS
+318 D
-328 KARCKTYLARQQ
+328 ARVILESEVQTYLARQK

-357 MRQEEVQKTFHRLP
+357 MRRTEVEKTFQRLP
-371 ELGEEGRDALD
+371 ELDEDGREALE

-395 PFAVLRQMSEERRG
+395 PFTVLRQMSEEDVEG
-409 GHFGRIRPEA
+409 I
-419 LRRGARERCR
+419 
-429 LIRSIDR
+429 S
-436 RTGLKNERHTA
+436 
-447 PRHAG
+447 
-452 AARWRARRTGGGG
+452 
-465 RAVESAEP
+465 VESVQKLFGVEPESDEGTPDLQPDETD

>member
-12 NTPLSVRERL
+12 NTPLSIRERL
-22 YFPETH
+22 YFPEGN
-28 MDEWLDRLAGY
+28 MSEWLDRLAGY
-39 SGLEERLILSTC
+39 HGLDERLILSTC

-58 AAENFDQGLDAIHRF
+58 AVDDLEQGLDAIHRF
-73 FLESRDIGADELN
+73 FLESRDIGREELN

-177 FGFLAGK
+177 FGSLAGK

-202 KASGADNLHV
+202 KASGADTLQV

-222 LAAKLKGSTVSFRQ
+222 LAAKLKGRAVSFDNLEQ
-236 SGRSAHRRRYR
+236 ALIDADVVITSTASQGFILDKPTVAAALERRRDAPVFLIDIAVPRNVAPDVNELEDAYLYDVDDLQSVAADNLR
-247 DRIDGLTRFHTGQA
+247 DREEVARDA
-261 DSCLCTRA
+261 RA
-269 NAATRPFSSST
+269 I
-280 SLRAQERRARSER
+280 LESE
-293 PGRRLSLRRGR
+293 
-304 SAVRRGGQ
+304 VQ
-312 HCGAAR
+312 
-318 KSPATRTKSS
+318 
-328 KARCKTYLARQQ
+328 TYLARQK
-340 AEELRHT
+340 AEDLRHT

-357 MRQEEVQKTFHRLP
+357 MRRTEVEKTILRLP
-371 ELGEEGRDALD
+371 ELGGDGRDALD

-395 PFAVLRQMSEERRG
+395 PFAVLRRMAEEDVEG
-409 GHFGRIRPEA
+409 I
-419 LRRGARERCR
+419 
-429 LIRSIDR
+429 S
-436 RTGLKNERHTA
+436 
-447 PRHAG
+447 
-452 AARWRARRTGGGG
+452 
-465 RAVESAEP
+465 VESVQKLFGVEPESDENPPGPPPDESD

>member
-12 NTPLSVRERL
+12 NTPLSIRERL

-39 SGLEERLILSTC
+39 SGLDERIILSTC

-58 AAENFDQGLDAIHRF
+58 AAEDFEQGLDAIHRF

-177 FGFLAGK
+177 FGSLAGK

-222 LAAKLKGSTVSFRQ
+222 LAAKLKGSTVSFDNLEGALIGADIVIASTAAQGFILDKPIVASALEQRRDAPVFLIDIAVPRNVAPDVNDLEDAYLYDVDDLQ
-236 SGRSAHRRRYR
+236 SVA
-247 DRIDGLTRFHTGQA
+247 A
-261 DSCLCTRA
+261 DNL
-269 NAATRPFSSST
+269 
-280 SLRAQERRARSER
+280 
-293 PGRRLSLRRGR
+293 RGR
-304 SAVRRGGQ
+304 EEI
-312 HCGAAR
+312 AR
-318 KSPATRTKSS
+318 D
-328 KARCKTYLARQQ
+328 AREILESEVQTYLARQQ

-357 MRQEEVQKTFHRLP
+357 MRQEEVQKTFSRLP

-395 PFAVLRQMSEERRG
+395 PFAVLRRMSEEDVEG
-409 GHFGRIRPEA
+409 ISVESVQKLFGVEPESDEGLPEA
-419 LRRGARERCR
+419 STEDA
-429 LIRSIDR
+429 D
-436 RTGLKNERHTA
+436 
-447 PRHAG
+447 
-452 AARWRARRTGGGG
+452 
-465 RAVESAEP
+465 

>member
-12 NTPLSVRERL
+12 NTPLSIRERL

-39 SGLEERLILSTC
+39 SGLDERIILSTC

-58 AAENFDQGLDAIHRF
+58 AAEDFDQGLDAIHRF

-177 FGFLAGK
+177 FGSLAGK

-222 LAAKLKGSTVSFRQ
+222 LAAKLKGSTVSFDNLEGALIDADIVIASTASQGFILDKPIVASALEQRRDAPVFLIDIAVPRNVAPDVNDLEDAYLYDVDDLQ
-236 SGRSAHRRRYR
+236 SVA
-247 DRIDGLTRFHTGQA
+247 A
-261 DSCLCTRA
+261 DNL
-269 NAATRPFSSST
+269 
-280 SLRAQERRARSER
+280 
-293 PGRRLSLRRGR
+293 RGR
-304 SAVRRGGQ
+304 EEI
-312 HCGAAR
+312 AR
-318 KSPATRTKSS
+318 D
-328 KARCKTYLARQQ
+328 AREILESEVQTYLARQQ

-357 MRQEEVQKTFHRLP
+357 MRQEEVQKTFSRLP

-395 PFAVLRQMSEERRG
+395 PFAVLRRMSEEDVEG
-409 GHFGRIRPEA
+409 ISVESVQKLFGVEPESDEGLPEA
-419 LRRGARERCR
+419 STEDA
-429 LIRSIDR
+429 D
-436 RTGLKNERHTA
+436 
-447 PRHAG
+447 
-452 AARWRARRTGGGG
+452 
-465 RAVESAEP
+465 

>member
-12 NTPLSVRERL
+12 NTPLSIRERL

-58 AAENFDQGLDAIHRF
+58 AAEDFDQGLDAIHRF

-177 FGFLAGK
+177 FGSLAGK

-222 LAAKLKGSTVSFRQ
+222 LAAKLTGSTVSFDNLEGALIEADIVIASTAAQ
-236 SGRSAHRRRYR
+236 GFILDKPIVAAALERRR
-247 DRIDGLTRFHTGQA
+247 DAPVFLIDIAVPRNVAPEVNDLEDAYLYDVDDLQSVAA
-261 DSCLCTRA
+261 DNL
-269 NAATRPFSSST
+269 
-280 SLRAQERRARSER
+280 
-293 PGRRLSLRRGR
+293 RGR
-304 SAVRRGGQ
+304 EEI
-312 HCGAAR
+312 AR
-318 KSPATRTKSS
+318 D
-328 KARCKTYLARQQ
+328 AREILESEVQTYLARQQ

-357 MRQEEVQKTFHRLP
+357 MRQEEVQKTFSRLP

-395 PFAVLRQMSEERRG
+395 PFAVLRQMSEEDVEG
-409 GHFGRIRPEA
+409 I
-419 LRRGARERCR
+419 
-429 LIRSIDR
+429 S
-436 RTGLKNERHTA
+436 
-447 PRHAG
+447 
-452 AARWRARRTGGGG
+452 
-465 RAVESAEP
+465 VESVQKLFGVEPEDDPGPSEASTEDAD

>member
-12 NTPLSVRERL
+12 NTPLSIRERL
-22 YFPETH
+22 YFPEGD
-28 MDEWLDRLAGY
+28 MSEWLDRLADY

-58 AAENFDQGLDAIHRF
+58 AVEDYEQGLDAIHRF
-73 FLESRDIGADELN
+73 FLESRDIGAEELN
-86 AHLYVHREAEA
+86 AHLYVHREDEA

-128 AQASGHAGKALTNLF
+128 AQSSGHAGKALTNLF

-177 FGFLAGK
+177 FGSLAGK

-222 LAAKLKGSTVSFRQ
+222 LASKLGGLALSFDNLEQALIDADVVITSTAAQGFILDKPTV
-236 SGRSAHRRRYR
+236 AAALERRR
-247 DRIDGLTRFHTGQA
+247 DEPVFLIDIAVPRNVAPEVNDLEDAYLYDVDDLQSVAA
-261 DSCLCTRA
+261 DNL
-269 NAATRPFSSST
+269 
-280 SLRAQERRARSER
+280 
-293 PGRRLSLRRGR
+293 RGR
-304 SAVRRGGQ
+304 EEVARDAREILESEVR
-312 HCGAAR
+312 
-318 KSPATRTKSS
+318 
-328 KARCKTYLARQQ
+328 TYLGRQK

-357 MRQEEVQKTFHRLP
+357 MRREEVEKTVYRLP
-371 ELGEEGRDALD
+371 ELDEDGREALD

-395 PFAVLRQMSEERRG
+395 PFAVLRQMSQEDVEGISVESVQKLFGVEPESEEG
-409 GHFGRIRPEA
+409 LPEA
-419 LRRGARERCR
+419 STEDA
-429 LIRSIDR
+429 D
-436 RTGLKNERHTA
+436 
-447 PRHAG
+447 
-452 AARWRARRTGGGG
+452 
-465 RAVESAEP
+465 

>member
-12 NTPLSVRERL
+12 NTPLSIRERL
-22 YFPETH
+22 YFPEGN
-28 MDEWLDRLAGY
+28 MGEWLDRLAGY
-39 SGLEERLILSTC
+39 NGLDERLILSTC

-58 AAENFDQGLDAIHRF
+58 AVDDLEQGLDAIHRF
-73 FLESRDIGADELN
+73 FLESRDIGREELD

-177 FGFLAGK
+177 FGSLAGK

-202 KASGADNLHV
+202 KASGADTLQV

-222 LAAKLKGSTVSFRQ
+222 LAAKLKGRAVSFDNLEQ
-236 SGRSAHRRRYR
+236 ALIDADVVITSTASQGFILDKPTVAAALERRRDAPVFLIDIAVPRNVAPDVNDLENAYLYDVDDLQSVAADNLR
-247 DRIDGLTRFHTGQA
+247 DREEVARDA
-261 DSCLCTRA
+261 RA
-269 NAATRPFSSST
+269 I
-280 SLRAQERRARSER
+280 LESE
-293 PGRRLSLRRGR
+293 
-304 SAVRRGGQ
+304 VQ
-312 HCGAAR
+312 
-318 KSPATRTKSS
+318 
-328 KARCKTYLARQQ
+328 TYLARQK
-340 AEELRHT
+340 AEDLRHT

-357 MRQEEVQKTFHRLP
+357 MRQAEVEKTILRLP
-371 ELGEEGRDALD
+371 ELGGDGRDALD
-382 AMTKALVNKLLHH
+382 AMTKALGNKLLHH
-395 PFAVLRQMSEERRG
+395 PFAVLRQMAEEDVEG
-409 GHFGRIRPEA
+409 I
-419 LRRGARERCR
+419 
-429 LIRSIDR
+429 S
-436 RTGLKNERHTA
+436 
-447 PRHAG
+447 
-452 AARWRARRTGGGG
+452 
-465 RAVESAEP
+465 VESVQKLFGVEPESDENPPGPPPDESD

>member
-12 NTPLSVRERL
+12 NTPLSIRERL
-22 YFPETH
+22 YFPEGN
-28 MDEWLDRLAGY
+28 MGEWLDRLAGY
-39 SGLEERLILSTC
+39 NGLDERLILSTC

-58 AAENFDQGLDAIHRF
+58 AVDDLEQGLDAIHRF
-73 FLESRDIGADELN
+73 FLESRDVGREELD

-177 FGFLAGK
+177 FGSLAGK

-202 KASGADNLHV
+202 KASGADTLHV
-212 ANRTLARAQE
+212 ANRTLVRAQE
-222 LAAKLKGSTVSFRQ
+222 LAAKLKGRAVSFDNLEQ
-236 SGRSAHRRRYR
+236 ALIDADVVIASTASQGFILDKPTVAAALERRRDAPVFLIDIAVPRNVAPDVNDLENAYLYDVDDLQSVAADNLR
-247 DRIDGLTRFHTGQA
+247 DREEVARDA
-261 DSCLCTRA
+261 RA
-269 NAATRPFSSST
+269 I
-280 SLRAQERRARSER
+280 LESE
-293 PGRRLSLRRGR
+293 
-304 SAVRRGGQ
+304 VQ
-312 HCGAAR
+312 
-318 KSPATRTKSS
+318 
-328 KARCKTYLARQQ
+328 TYLARQK
-340 AEELRHT
+340 AEDLRRT
-347 FAAIRFFAES
+347 FTAIRFFAES
-357 MRQEEVQKTFHRLP
+357 MRQAEVEKTILRLP
-371 ELGEEGRDALD
+371 ELGGDGRDALD

-395 PFAVLRQMSEERRG
+395 PFAVLRQMAEEDVEG
-409 GHFGRIRPEA
+409 I
-419 LRRGARERCR
+419 
-429 LIRSIDR
+429 S
-436 RTGLKNERHTA
+436 
-447 PRHAG
+447 
-452 AARWRARRTGGGG
+452 
-465 RAVESAEP
+465 VESVQKLFGVEPESDENPPGPPPDESD

>member
-12 NTPLSVRERL
+12 NTPLSIRERL
-22 YFPETH
+22 YFPEGD
-28 MDEWLDRLAGY
+28 MSEWLDRLAGY
-39 SGLEERLILSTC
+39 NGLEERLILSTC

-58 AAENFDQGLDAIHRF
+58 AVDDLEQGLDAIHRF
-73 FLESRDIGADELN
+73 FLESRDIGTEELN

-177 FGFLAGK
+177 FGSLAGK

-202 KASGADNLHV
+202 KASGADTLHV

-222 LAAKLKGSTVSFRQ
+222 LAAKLKGRAVGFDNLEEALIDADVVITSTASQGFILDKPTV
-236 SGRSAHRRRYR
+236 AAALEHRR
-247 DRIDGLTRFHTGQA
+247 DAPVFLIDISVPRNVAPDVNELENAYLYDVDDLQSVAA
-261 DSCLCTRA
+261 DNL
-269 NAATRPFSSST
+269 
-280 SLRAQERRARSER
+280 
-293 PGRRLSLRRGR
+293 RGR
-304 SAVRRGGQ
+304 EEV
-312 HCGAAR
+312 AR
-318 KSPATRTKSS
+318 D
-328 KARCKTYLARQQ
+328 ARAILESEVQTYLAREK
-340 AEELRHT
+340 AEDLRRT

-357 MRQEEVQKTFHRLP
+357 MRETEVEKTIPRLP
-371 ELGEEGRDALD
+371 ELGADGRDALD

-395 PFAVLRQMSEERRG
+395 PFAVLRRMAEEDVEG
-409 GHFGRIRPEA
+409 I
-419 LRRGARERCR
+419 
-429 LIRSIDR
+429 S
-436 RTGLKNERHTA
+436 
-447 PRHAG
+447 
-452 AARWRARRTGGGG
+452 
-465 RAVESAEP
+465 VESVQKLFGVEPESDENPPGPPPDESD

>member
-12 NTPLSVRERL
+12 NTPLSIRERL
-22 YFPETH
+22 YFPEGN
-28 MDEWLDRLAGY
+28 MGEWLDRLAGY
-39 SGLEERLILSTC
+39 NGLDERLILSTC

-58 AAENFDQGLDAIHRF
+58 AVDDLEQGLDAIHRF
-73 FLESRDIGADELN
+73 FLESRDIGREELD

-177 FGFLAGK
+177 FGSLAGK

-202 KASGADNLHV
+202 KASGADTLQV

-222 LAAKLKGSTVSFRQ
+222 LAAKLKGRAVSFDNLEQ
-236 SGRSAHRRRYR
+236 ALIDADVVITSTASQGFILDKPTVAAALERRRDAPVFLIDIAVPRNVAPDVNELEDAYLYDVDDLQSVAADNLR
-247 DRIDGLTRFHTGQA
+247 DREEVARDA
-261 DSCLCTRA
+261 RA
-269 NAATRPFSSST
+269 I
-280 SLRAQERRARSER
+280 LESE
-293 PGRRLSLRRGR
+293 
-304 SAVRRGGQ
+304 VQ
-312 HCGAAR
+312 
-318 KSPATRTKSS
+318 
-328 KARCKTYLARQQ
+328 TYLARQK
-340 AEELRHT
+340 AEDLRRT

-357 MRQEEVQKTFHRLP
+357 MRQAEVEKTILRLP
-371 ELGEEGRDALD
+371 ELGGDGRDALD

-395 PFAVLRQMSEERRG
+395 PFAVLRRMAEEDVEG
-409 GHFGRIRPEA
+409 I
-419 LRRGARERCR
+419 
-429 LIRSIDR
+429 S
-436 RTGLKNERHTA
+436 
-447 PRHAG
+447 
-452 AARWRARRTGGGG
+452 
-465 RAVESAEP
+465 VESVQKLFGVEPESDENPPGPPPDESD

>member
-12 NTPLSVRERL
+12 NTPLSIRERL
-22 YFPETH
+22 YFPEGD
-28 MDEWLDRLAGY
+28 MSEWLDRLADY
-39 SGLEERLILSTC
+39 RGLEERLILSTC

-58 AAENFDQGLDAIHRF
+58 AVEDYDQGLDAIHRF
-73 FLESRDIGADELN
+73 FLESRDIGAEELN
-86 AHLYVHREAEA
+86 AHLYVHREDEA

-128 AQASGHAGKALTNLF
+128 AQSSGHAGKALTNLF

-177 FGFLAGK
+177 FGSLAGK

-202 KASGADNLHV
+202 KASGADNLRV

-222 LAAKLKGSTVSFRQ
+222 LAAKLKGSTVSFDNLEGALIDADVVITSTAAQ
-236 SGRSAHRRRYR
+236 GFILDKPTVAAALDRRR
-247 DRIDGLTRFHTGQA
+247 DAPVFLIDIAVPRNVAPEVNDLEDAYLYDVDDLQSVAA
-261 DSCLCTRA
+261 DNL
-269 NAATRPFSSST
+269 
-280 SLRAQERRARSER
+280 
-293 PGRRLSLRRGR
+293 RGR
-304 SAVRRGGQ
+304 EEV
-312 HCGAAR
+312 AR
-318 KSPATRTKSS
+318 D
-328 KARCKTYLARQQ
+328 ARAILESEVETYLARQK

-357 MRQEEVQKTFHRLP
+357 MRREEVEKTVYRLP
-371 ELGEEGRDALD
+371 ELDEDGRKALD

-395 PFAVLRQMSEERRG
+395 PFTVLRQMAEEDVEGISVESVQKLFGVEPESEEG
-409 GHFGRIRPEA
+409 LPEA
-419 LRRGARERCR
+419 STEDA
-429 LIRSIDR
+429 D
-436 RTGLKNERHTA
+436 
-447 PRHAG
+447 
-452 AARWRARRTGGGG
+452 
-465 RAVESAEP
+465 

>member
-12 NTPLSVRERL
+12 NTPLSIRERL
-22 YFPETH
+22 YFPEGD
-28 MDEWLDRLAGY
+28 MDEWLDRLANY
-39 SGLEERLILSTC
+39 RGLDERLILSTC

-58 AAENFDQGLDAIHRF
+58 AVEDYEQGLDAIHRF
-73 FLESRDIGADELN
+73 FLESRDIGAEELN
-86 AHLYVHREAEA
+86 AHLYVHREDEA

-128 AQASGHAGKALTNLF
+128 AQASGHAGKSLTNLF

-177 FGFLAGK
+177 FGSLSGK

-202 KASGADNLHV
+202 KASGADTLQV

-222 LAAKLKGSTVSFRQ
+222 LAAKLGGLALSFDNLEEALIDADVVITSTASQGFILDKPTV
-236 SGRSAHRRRYR
+236 AAALERRR
-247 DRIDGLTRFHTGQA
+247 DAPVFLIDIAVPRNVSPDVNDLENAYLYDVDDLQSVAA
-261 DSCLCTRA
+261 DNL
-269 NAATRPFSSST
+269 
-280 SLRAQERRARSER
+280 
-293 PGRRLSLRRGR
+293 RGR
-304 SAVRRGGQ
+304 EEV
-312 HCGAAR
+312 AR
-318 KSPATRTKSS
+318 D
-328 KARCKTYLARQQ
+328 ARAILESEVETYLARQR

-357 MRQEEVQKTFHRLP
+357 MRQEEVEKTISRLSGLD
-371 ELGEEGRDALD
+371 EDGREALE

-395 PFAVLRQMSEERRG
+395 PFSVLRRMSEEDVEG
-409 GHFGRIRPEA
+409 I
-419 LRRGARERCR
+419 
-429 LIRSIDR
+429 S
-436 RTGLKNERHTA
+436 
-447 PRHAG
+447 
-452 AARWRARRTGGGG
+452 
-465 RAVESAEP
+465 VESVQKLFGVEPESDEDPPGLQPDESD